1 MFERLLPNR
10 LFCKLQVVGDERGY
24 GKITLLD
31 LSLSFSSSNILFEAP
46 IELGVSDIV
55 MNILA

>member
-24 GKITLLD
+24 GKILD
-31 LSLSFSSSNILFEAP
+31 LSLSFSSSNIMFEAP
-46 IELGVSDIV
+46 IELVVSDIV